1 MRIPGFLFRRNA
13 PAPIVLPLVAN
24 DLPAASVAAVPE
36 QDHAHKPFQTESQ
49 ALPAVPDE
57 LRQFLLLSEEH
68 TKSFALVGYEAAILS
83 REQYEQLK
91 ALHVSTRTPYEIL
104 VRQSGFLTEEQIAAV
119 EQAMRI
125 DCFVDT
131 RYAGRPSFLTWQQ
144 DAIRSGAIVNVNCI
158 SAAEL
163 EALRIGR
170 RVVSSEE
177 RTEHWSMQNL
187 TLAKRMFADAAA
199 HGATDV
205 VVMVRETLT
214 EVQWRI
220 KGDYRTV
227 GGEYS
232 MYHDQGQD
240 FVRAIYTGLATVK
253 DATYNPL
260 EFQNAQIHGNAV
272 DAPGVTSI
280 RIIRGPMYPV
290 ESSTFLIAR
299 MQYDKERVSAERT
312 PRKLALS
319 SPRIPAGEFR
329 IKGFTPRQ
337 MEMCERLVRL
347 PMGVAIITGPTGS
360 GKTTTLFALMR
371 YQAQLF
377 PTKRQITIEDPP
389 EYPQPW
395 AITLSANKKDFR
407 EMVEKTLRMDPDYML
422 LGEIRKADEAVAA
435 LQAAMT
441 GHFVWTTLHTTDPY
455 NAITRLEMMDRD
467 RLQKEIICDPELVV
481 AFIAQRIV
489 PVLCPHCSVPLSEHP
504 KRLPSFM
511 QKDIQ
516 TWGDISL
523 VRVRALP
530 DTQCPTC
537 QSTGI
542 VDQEAVA
549 EIVLTGETLMDD
561 IIDHGVAP
569 ARKAHRAKKTTDN
582 SMLENAMVQVLA
594 GRYDPMDVQQ
604 SVHSIQPKG
613 GMADEEDDV
622 A

>member
-1 MRIPGFLFRRNA
+1 MQIPFLFRRGA
-13 PAPIVLPLVAN
+13 PAPIPLPLIASDV
-24 DLPAASVAAVPE
+24 PAESSVVLNGAPASRFTLVP
-36 QDHAHKPFQTESQ
+36 DSQ
-49 ALPAVPDE
+49 ALPVIPDE
-57 LRQFLLLSEEH
+57 LRQFLLLSEES
-68 TKSFALVGYEAAILS
+68 TKSFALVGYESAILS

-91 ALHVSTRTPYEIL
+91 ALHASTATPYEAL
-104 VRQSGFLTEEQIAAV
+104 ARRSGFLSEEQVAAV

-125 DCFVDT
+125 DCYVDA

-144 DAIRSGAIVNVNCI
+144 DANRTGAVLSVNSI

-163 EALRIGR
+163 DALRISR
-170 RVVSSEE
+170 RVVGAEE
-177 RTEHWSMQNL
+177 RADHGSMQNL
-187 TLAKRMFADAAA
+187 TLAKRMFAEAAA
-199 HGATDV
+199 HGASDV
-205 VVMVRETLT
+205 VIMVRETLT

-260 EFQNAQIHGNAV
+260 EFQNAQIHGNAL

-299 MQYDKERVSAERT
+299 MQYDKERVSTERG
-312 PRKLALS
+312 PRKLALNT
-319 SPRIPAGEFR
+319 PRIPPGAFH

-360 GKTTTLFALMR
+360 GKTTTLFGLMR

-395 AITLSANKKDFR
+395 AITLAANKKDFR
-407 EMVEKTLRMDPDYML
+407 EMVEKTLRMDPDFML
-422 LGEIRKADEAVAA
+422 LGEIRKADEAIAV

-441 GHFVWTTLHTTDPY
+441 GHFVWTSLHTTDPF
-455 NAITRLEMMDRD
+455 NAITRLEVMDRQ
-467 RLQKEIICDPELVV
+467 RLSKEMTCDPDLVV

-489 PVLCPHCSVPLSEHP
+489 PVLCPHCSEPLASHP
-504 KRLPSFM
+504 ERLPGFM
-511 QKDIQ
+511 QKDLR
-516 TWGDISL
+516 TWGDISQ
-523 VRVRALP
+523 VRIRALP
-530 DTQCPTC
+530 DTHCPTC

-549 EIVLTGETLMDD
+549 EIVLTGESLMDD
-561 IIDHGVAP
+561 IIDHGVAH
-569 ARKAHRAKKTTDN
+569 ARKAHRAKKTTDD

-604 SVHSIQPKG
+604 NVHSIQPKG
-613 GMADEEDDV
+613 GVTQDSEEG